1 MTRYPGLVMR
11 HRALAFVLVLSIP
24 AVSAAQEL
32 SASDRAAAVGRVRT
46 LASCIESR
54 HQELQ
59 RVLTLL
65 RESEQ
70 QRDRA
75 RDDAVRRDAER
86 AIEALIARASDIQAR
101 ARGCVS
107 GESLPSPGTR
117 VVVQDPPP
125 DPAAD
130 SVAES
135 GGTVR
140 TLEEDASLGSNLRVV
155 RGEQVDGEGRI
166 DASVVRSAVRSIASS
181 LQRCYD
187 DYLDRG
193 SMTAHELD
201 LVFTFRG
208 AGTAT
213 SVDVERS
220 GFDNARFEQCVR
232 QAGRGI
238 RASRGPSGGS
248 AMFSY
253 RLRFGR

>member
-1 MTRYPGLVMR
+1 MR
-11 HRALAFVLVLSIP
+11 HRALLLFVFLFAAPSLAS
-24 AVSAAQEL
+24 AQEL
-32 SASDRAAAVGRVRT
+32 STTDRDAALTRVRT

-59 RVLTLL
+59 RVLTLV

-75 RDDAVRRDAER
+75 RDEAVRRDAER
-86 AIEALIARASDIQAR
+86 AIEALIARAHDIQQRAR
-101 ARGCVS
+101 ACVQ
-107 GESLPSPGTR
+107 GEDLPSPGTR
-117 VVVQDPPP
+117 VEVRDAQP
-125 DPAAD
+125 DPTEE
-130 SVAES
+130 SVSEA

-140 TLEEDASLGSNLRVV
+140 AVETDAELAPNVRVV

-166 DASVVRSAVRSIASS
+166 EASDVRRAVRAIAPA
-181 LQRCYD
+181 LGRCYD

-201 LVFTFRG
+201 LLFTFRSAG
-208 AGTAT
+208 AAT
-213 SVDVERS
+213 GIEVERS
-220 GFDNARFEQCVR
+220 GFEDARFEQCVR
-232 QAGRGI
+232 QAARSL
-238 RASRGPSGGS
+238 RASRAPSGGS